1 MGQVMPSD
9 YPNNL
14 NQGEKRKK
22 RYKSVSDVPLRDIH
36 NKVVILFNTPKR
48 GTWKQFLTSA
58 ELEWIQVE
66 IHRNTVPLS
75 PNTYSPGKN
84 ADLTT
89 PKKTA

>member
-48 GTWKQFLTSA
+48 GT
-58 ELEWIQVE
+58 
-66 IHRNTVPLS
+66 
-75 PNTYSPGKN
+75 
-84 ADLTT
+84 
-89 PKKTA
+89 